1 MINNEVTIDLTKRE
15 VQVVKLICKEL
26 TNKEI
31 AEKLG
36 LKVRT
41 IEDYKANILKK
52 IKARNSVGIH
62 RFAIR
67 KGIIK
72 I

>member
-41 IEDYKANILKK
+41 I
-52 IKARNSVGIH
+52 
-62 RFAIR
+62 
-67 KGIIK
+67 
-72 I
+72 